1 MILLDI
7 SFNNYMLRTNLDK
20 PYYDL
25 SFAMMLFKI
34 NYSLEISIACR

>member
-20 PYYDL
+20 TYR
-25 SFAMMLFKI
+25 MMLFKI
-34 NYSLEISIACR
+34 NYSLEISIAYR

>member
-20 PYYDL
+20 KYYDL
-25 SFAMMLFKI
+25 LFKI
-34 NYSLEISIACR
+34 SYSLEISIARR